1 MGVYFSWKPKCQQP
15 AVLTRMLCATSA
27 SVLPTSI
34 IFMYYFPS
42 WHITTISSMPAKCFS
57 NPNHA
62 VTNFWRQV
70 NDQVWKK
77 HCLFLSSDKTARIKI
92 TLKQEHPWAYYRS
105 EKEKSKYFLLLQHLT
120 SWCITALYNPMHLSN
135 ASTGFANTVFSILRD
150 GKAEKRREG
159 VSAYRNYF
167 SQQPWV
173 NMLFRVLK
181 WKGWRNAHQNYNFP
195 QIR

>member
-42 WHITTISSMPAKCFS
+42 WHITTISSMPAECFS

-120 SWCITALYNPMHLSN
+120 SWCITALYNPVIFPMHLQ
-135 ASTGFANTVFSILRD
+135 GLQILCSPYW
-150 GKAEKRREG
+150 GMEK
-159 VSAYRNYF
+159 
-167 SQQPWV
+167 
-173 NMLFRVLK
+173 L
-181 WKGWRNAHQNYNFP
+181 RNAERVFLPIEITSLNNHGWICCLESWNEKDKKCSP
-195 QIR
+195 EL